1 MRGKSNIMAF
11 ERIKATHFLA
21 PSRGKDARRAG
32 LAKLDELA
40 NKGVLIH
47 RIPHSPFLSQL
58 IHLFH
63 D

>member
-1 MRGKSNIMAF
+1 MRGESNIMVF
-11 ERIKATHFLA
+11 ERIKVTHSLA
-21 PSRGKDARRAG
+21 PHGERMPVGQD
-32 LAKLDELA
+32 LLQLDKLA

-47 RIPHSPFLSQL
+47 RILYSPFLSQL